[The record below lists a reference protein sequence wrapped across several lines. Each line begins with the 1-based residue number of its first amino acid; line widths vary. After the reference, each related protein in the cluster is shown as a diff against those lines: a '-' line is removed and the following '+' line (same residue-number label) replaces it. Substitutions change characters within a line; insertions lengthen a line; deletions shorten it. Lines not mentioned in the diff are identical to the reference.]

1 MVLGYWMRLWNLS
14 NTLPFSL
21 DCHFPLRLAGNRSTE
36 IVHCDKSIWRP
47 GNIPAYSWDH
57 YTSYSREIY
66 APLKSLLWH
75 GFFYPPY
82 CIAEF
87 CPSFVFPSI
96 AGIFPSLNLGQYPA
110 FYGVGKKWCQLAS
123 SGGLDSILAG
133 YNFIL
138 FHHNII

>member
-47 GNIPAYSWDH
+47 GNIPAYSWEH

-75 GFFYPPY
+75 GFLPAILNSWILSQLCFPFNCWYFSQFESGT
-82 CIAEF
+82 I
-87 CPSFVFPSI
+87 PSFLWCRKEVV
-96 AGIFPSLNLGQYPA
+96 PA
-110 FYGVGKKWCQLAS
+110 SVQWGPGFNS
-123 SGGLDSILAG
+123 R
-133 YNFIL
+133 
-138 FHHNII
+138 